1 MGEGGTPVSARRGAI
16 PGPLRAPGACATVF
30 SWVCGSWR
38 KSGRGWG
45 VKYGVH
51 VNNSHRAMRGRR
63 AAAWVAA
70 ASLVAA
76 LPAGCSDLGS
86 GKHRRSE
93 PSGPKDMS
101 SETDQVLV
109 GRGSPISLSAADGT
123 ALALRAL
130 TVRTVVDEPLAFTE
144 IEMVFDNPEGRLLD
158 GKLAVTMPPRARVTR
173 FARDLGASGWEE
185 AQVVP
190 RRTVHQQLPQGDP
203 RQAPPLLAVA
213 AGEQFTAR
221 VDGIAAHAPTRIVV
235 AYVEELRGRSEPYR
249 VALAGLPRLRELGL
263 RIRSRTPVSLGG
275 EPSLLKTNTQGL
287 VATYA
292 DFKASRDL
300 TLHFSGPRELGLR
313 RDEMVVARLSPVPH
327 DHIDPIDGLT
337 VLVDTSAS
345 QAPGFDAQVER
356 LAAVIQAIDR
366 RVPADIPLRVV
377 AFDQAA
383 DTVFEGRLS
392 GFGEAHKTALRER
405 GALGASNLAGALRA
419 VAGRGERR
427 YQRLLVLTDGR
438 ITAGTAGVEAVRAE
452 AGRLLDAGFVRVD
465 VMSEG
470 GAPDDE
476 VLRALTTL
484 SPDHPGLV
492 LHAALSPEVM
502 ASRLARGVVND
513 VEVDVP
519 NTAWVY
525 PQHFDALQAG
535 DDVLIY
541 AGLEAAH
548 EGDELS
554 VQVRGGEVDRAF
566 KVPLAPTLSPLLN
579 DAWSGAHASWFIAQA
594 RSSCAATDRELCEFW
609 RRQALD
615 LSAKYRVVND
625 LTAMVVLPAAA
636 DYVRFGLGEPRPL
649 LAVGADG
656 LEWRRSDFPRQEA
669 TDDPVAR
676 TALRRRGQPYVL
688 RPDRLGQLLGWDEAP
703 AAPNTSTT
711 AAVRRDSQQRH
722 AARRRGRVQAVR
734 EDRSPDPAPVRDS
747 EVPDKDAGAPF
758 GPRRTP
764 DDAYEGNFLTVMNLL
779 AMWDAKHNALEV
791 ASRWRRAQP
800 GDVMALVALG
810 EALEANDRPEQA
822 ARAYGSIVDLYPG
835 RADMRRLAAGRLER
849 LGEAYTW
856 LVLDSYGRAVEE
868 RYDDPAGHR
877 LYAFALI
884 RAGYYKEAFEALVDG
899 LAWARSEDKTR
910 VLVPV
915 LQADLGLV
923 AAAWIRRWPD
933 QEAHVREA
941 LRVHEAELAT
951 EPSLRFVLSWDSE
964 QADLD
969 LHVRDNLGWHA
980 FYREKNLQ
988 SGGVLSDDMDAG
1000 YGLEAFVID
1009 GVASAFPYRLE
1020 VGYYARGAAQGAGKL
1035 EIVEHDGAGQLYF
1048 DERPFV
1054 VVKQRAYVDLGVV
1067 TELPSAAAAS
1077 RRRRSL

>member
-1 MGEGGTPVSARRGAI
+1 MR
-16 PGPLRAPGACATVF
+16 
-30 SWVCGSWR
+30 
-38 KSGRGWG
+38 
-45 VKYGVH
+45 YGVD
-51 VNNSHRAMRGRR
+51 VNDGHTAKRGRR

-70 ASLVAA
+70 ASLIAG
-76 LPAGCSDLGS
+76 LPAGCSDLAV
-86 GKHRRSE
+86 GKHATKS
-93 PSGPKDMS
+93 PTKDGPT
-101 SETDQVLV
+101 ETDPVLV
-109 GRGSPISLSAADGT
+109 GRGSPISLTAADGT
-123 ALALRAL
+123 ALALRSL
-130 TVRTVVDEPLAFTE
+130 TVRTVIDEPLAFTE
-144 IEMVFDNPEGRLLD
+144 LEMVFDNPEGRPLD
-158 GKLAVTMPPRARVTR
+158 GKLAVAMPPRARVTR
-173 FARDLGASGWEE
+173 FARDLGTSGWEE

-190 RRTVHQQLPQGDP
+190 RRTADQQLPPGDP

-221 VDGIAAHAPTRIVV
+221 VDGIAARDPTRIVV

-249 VALAGLPRLRELGL
+249 IALAGLPRLHELGL

-275 EPSLLKTNTQGL
+275 EPSLLKTGTQGQ
-287 VATYA
+287 VATYT
-292 DFKASRDL
+292 DFKAGRDL

-327 DHIDPIDGLT
+327 DHPDPIDGLT
-337 VLVDTSAS
+337 ILVDTSAS
-345 QAPGFDAQVER
+345 QAPGFDAQVDR
-356 LAAVIQAIDR
+356 LAAVIAAIDR

-383 DTVFEGRLS
+383 DTVFEGRLG
-392 GFGEAHKTALRER
+392 GFGEAHKAALRER

-419 VAGRGERR
+419 AAGRGERR
-427 YQRLLVLTDGR
+427 YQRLLILTDGR
-438 ITAGTAGVEAVRAE
+438 ITAGTAGVEAVKAE
-452 AGRLLDAGFVRVD
+452 ANRLLDAGFVRVD
-465 VMSEG
+465 VMIEG

-476 VLRALTTL
+476 VLRALTAV

-502 ASRLARGVVND
+502 ASRLTRGVVND
-513 VEVDVP
+513 VEVEVP

-525 PQHFDALQAG
+525 PQRFDALQAG
-535 DDVLIY
+535 DDVLVY
-541 AGLEAAH
+541 AGLEAAY

-566 KVPLAPTLSPLLN
+566 KVPLAPTSSPLLG
-579 DAWSGAHASWFIAQA
+579 DAWSGARAGWFIAQA
-594 RSSCAATDRELCEFW
+594 RSSCASTDRGLCEAW
-609 RRQALD
+609 RRQALE
-615 LSAKYRVVND
+615 LSAQHRIVND
-625 LTAMVVLPAAA
+625 LTALVVLPAAA
-636 DYVRFGLGEPRPL
+636 DFARFGLGEPQPL

-656 LEWRRSDFPRQEA
+656 LEWRPSGWPASDAPAQA
-669 TDDPVAR
+669 DGVA
-676 TALRRRGQPYVL
+676 APPRRRGQPYAL
-688 RPDRLGQLLGWDEAP
+688 RPERLGPLFAWDEP
-703 AAPNTSTT
+703 PVAASTSTT

-734 EDRSPDPAPVRDS
+734 EDRSPDPTPTPGG

-764 DDAYEGNFLTVMNLL
+764 DDAYEGNLLTVMNLL
-779 AMWDAKHNALEV
+779 AMWDAKQNALEV

-849 LGEAYTW
+849 LGEPYTW

-877 LYAFALI
+877 LYAFALV
-884 RAGYYKEAFEALVDG
+884 RAGYYKEAFDALVDG
-899 LAWARSEDKTR
+899 LAWARSDEKTR
-910 VLVPV
+910 ALEPV
-915 LQADLGLV
+915 LLADLGLV
-923 AAAWIRRWPD
+923 AAAWIRRWPE
-933 QEAHVREA
+933 QEDHVRAA
-941 LRVHEAELAT
+941 LQVHEAELAT
-951 EPSLRFVLSWDSE
+951 TPSLRFVLTWDSE

-969 LHVRDNLGWHA
+969 LHVRDQNGWHA
-980 FYREKNLQ
+980 FYREKNLR

-1009 GVASAFPYRLE
+1009 GAATAFPYRLE

-1067 TELPSAAAAS
+1067 AGLPSATAAS
-1077 RRRRSL
+1077 RRP